1 MRINYGNNFT
11 SSCLLVLCCIFNAV
25 PDLVW
30 SQPEGKIRYTP
41 KTCFREVIVSF
52 MSTLHA
58 VWRFLSDVRE
68 FWGNELF
75 RWFPL
80 TLHQWFHPQLE
91 TLLPCCPVNTYAP
104 HFSCRTKINRLATSV
119 CDTAFDYHVHFSRA
133 LIIQPKNCIWY
144 SFTVTICGM
153 LLSCRKLDVV
163 IGAGTGRSFSLGKI

>member
-1 MRINYGNNFT
+1 MFFFTCSLKFKHFKIETSHYFNMRKYINYGNNFT

-104 HFSCRTKINRLATSV
+104 HFSCRTKINRLATSSLWHCV
-119 CDTAFDYHVHFSRA
+119 WLPCPFFKGFDHSTQKLH
-133 LIIQPKNCIWY
+133 LI
-144 SFTVTICGM
+144 
-153 LLSCRKLDVV
+153 
-163 IGAGTGRSFSLGKI
+163 